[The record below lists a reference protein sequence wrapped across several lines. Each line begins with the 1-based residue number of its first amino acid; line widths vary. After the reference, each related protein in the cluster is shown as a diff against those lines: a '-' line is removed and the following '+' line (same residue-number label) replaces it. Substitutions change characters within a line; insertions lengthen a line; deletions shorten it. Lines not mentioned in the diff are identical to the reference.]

1 MHPFPLREVA
11 SILLFQQKPEVWV
24 KFLSKQW
31 FYETVTV
38 SDLSTDFVK
47 H

>member
-1 MHPFPLREVA
+1 MHPFPLREAA
-11 SILLFQQKPEVWV
+11 SILLFQQKPEEKVWV

-31 FYETVTV
+31 FYETV